1 MKKTILPRLIAAM
14 TAAVVS
20 LSLLEAVATMGQG
33 TGADDAVARLEAVIS
48 TVNA

>member
-20 LSLLEAVATMGQG
+20 LSLLEAVAAMGQRD
-33 TGADDAVARLEAVIS
+33 GAAVAVAGLEAVLS
-48 TVNA
+48 TNA